1 MNQFQVQAPVA
12 PNQFNKPP
20 GQGDWFSQT
29 GFATALGAAA
39 MTAVAG
45 NEQAATQIVANAFGG
60 AFDAERQK
68 SLSWFQTQTFLF
80 RQYFNVTHSY
90 VRWKLLYVILPFMQS
105 SGQMISRTVSR
116 DVPTSG
122 DNDEQTAQG
131 GGGLG
136 LRLFPGR
143 KPDMYLPLMGFIT
156 FVLVHCLS
164 RWEEFHPDDLYN
176 IGSLGIL
183 LGVVEVLAVKGA
195 SYVMNIPNWT
205 FTDIVAICGYK
216 FINLSVSIM
225 LLMVLAPMFGRSAW
239 IAAYLFGAA
248 MAGLTVQKS
257 LVAVGSYNANTQ
269 HYMGNSTG
277 AMERLVALAA
287 GGAQFLWTWI
297 LMPSVKLAVVAQTMA
312 SSGGGVRVQPMAAT

>member
-1 MNQFQVQAPVA
+1 
-12 PNQFNKPP
+12 
-20 GQGDWFSQT
+20 
-29 GFATALGAAA
+29 

-45 NEQAATQIVANAFGG
+45 NEQAATQLVANAFGG

-105 SGQMISRTVSR
+105 SSHIISRTVSR
-116 DVPTSG
+116 DVPTSAE
-122 DNDEQTAQG
+122 NDEQAGQQG
-131 GGGLG
+131 AGLG
-136 LRLFPGR
+136 LRLLPGR

-183 LGVVEVLAVKGA
+183 LGVIEVLTIKGV

-205 FTDIVAICGYK
+205 LTDIVAICGYK
-216 FINLSVSIM
+216 FINLSVSII
-225 LLMVLAPMFGRSAW
+225 LLMMLASIGGRSAW
-239 IAAYLFGAA
+239 IATYLFGAA
-248 MAGLTVQKS
+248 MAGLTVHKS

-269 HYMGNSTG
+269 HYMGNSTN

-297 LMPSVKLAVVAQTMA
+297 LMPSVKLAVVAQTRA
-312 SSGGGVRVQPMAAT
+312 STGGGVRVQPMAAT